1 MAEKIDKTLI
11 EREPYGGFNTPI
23 PGEGLTSSP
32 DNAKAWE
39 RPPQYVDEDKAMEA
53 LYLLL
58 TDQEKLPELI
68 KLMDSGVSLEEITQ
82 VILYQGYTAGQYN
95 PDLMLTM
102 IEPTLYLLIAIAD
115 YAEIKDYVL
124 YVGEEDDPDTKIPDD
139 DITPKALAE
148 FGFTIT
154 PVDMDGD
161 GIPDEPEKEEVKTKP
176 DSSSVDKSL
185 LSRIKT
191 ELPGKVKEATKIEDE
206 E

>member
-1 MAEKIDKTLI
+1 MAEPIDKKLI
-11 EREPYGGFNTPI
+11 EREPRGGFDNPI
-23 PGEGLTSSP
+23 PGESLTSSP
-32 DNAKAWE
+32 DNAKTWE
-39 RPPQYVDEDKAMEA
+39 RPPQYVNEDRAMEA

-58 TDQEKLPELI
+58 TDQDKLPSLI
-68 KLMDSGVSLEEITQ
+68 NLIDSGTPIDEIAQ

-102 IEPTLYLLIAIAD
+102 IEPTIYLLIAIAD

-124 YVGEEDDPDTKIPDD
+124 YEGEEDDPDTEIPGDN
-139 DITPKALAE
+139 
-148 FGFTIT
+148 IT

-161 GIPDEPEKEEVKTKP
+161 GIPDETTDEPRITKP
-176 DSSSVDKSL
+176 DEDVVDKSL

-191 ELPGKVKEATKIEDE
+191 ELPGKVKAATKIEDE

>member
-1 MAEKIDKTLI
+1 MAEPIDKKLI
-11 EREPYGGFNTPI
+11 EREPMGGFDAPI
-23 PGEGLTSSP
+23 PGESLTSSP

-39 RPPQYVDEDKAMEA
+39 RPPQYVNEDRAMEA

-58 TDQEKLPELI
+58 TDQDKLPSLI
-68 KLMDSGVSLEEITQ
+68 KLIDSGTPIDEIAQ

-95 PDLMLTM
+95 PDLMLAM
-102 IEPTLYLLIAIAD
+102 IEPTIYLLISIAD

-124 YVGEEDDPDTKIPDD
+124 YEGEEDDPDTEIPGDD
-139 DITPKALAE
+139 V
-148 FGFTIT
+148 T

-161 GIPDEPEKEEVKTKP
+161 DIPDEKTDEPRITKP
-176 DSSSVDKSL
+176 DADVVNESL

>member
-1 MAEKIDKTLI
+1 MAEPIDKKLI
-11 EREPYGGFNTPI
+11 EREPSGGFDNPI
-23 PGEGLTSSP
+23 PGESLTSSP
-32 DNAKAWE
+32 DNAKSWE
-39 RPPQYVDEDKAMEA
+39 RPPQYVNEDRAMEA

-58 TDQEKLPELI
+58 TDQDKLPSLI
-68 KLMDSGVSLEEITQ
+68 NLIDSGTPIDEIAQ

-102 IEPTLYLLIAIAD
+102 IEPTIYLLIAIAD
-115 YAEIKDYVL
+115 YAEIKDYTL
-124 YVGEEDDPDTKIPDD
+124 YEGEEDDPDTEIPGDN
-139 DITPKALAE
+139 
-148 FGFTIT
+148 IT

-161 GIPDEPEKEEVKTKP
+161 GIPDETTDEPRITKP
-176 DSSSVDKSL
+176 DEDVVDKSL